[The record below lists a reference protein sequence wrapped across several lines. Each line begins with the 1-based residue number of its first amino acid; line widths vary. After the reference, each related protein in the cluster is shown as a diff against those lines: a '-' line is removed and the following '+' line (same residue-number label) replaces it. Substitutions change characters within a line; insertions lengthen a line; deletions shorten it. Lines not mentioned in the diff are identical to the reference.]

1 MSATSYGWLVLAFPL
16 AGTLIVGLGWRWLA
30 GRTAGWIATAMIGLA
45 FAASIGALV
54 QLLGDPGDRVEWI
67 GGPRALVEFR
77 DELLVRHSVRR
88 LEVLGEVVTQV
99 VVLDG
104 QHLRMA
110 KCDAADGTRDRKG
123 DLNVVVKRHIV
134 ERVAE
139 LALEARMNLV

>member
-1 MSATSYGWLVLAFPL
+1 MAEIEHLE
-16 AGTLIVGLGWRWLA
+16 
-30 GRTAGWIATAMIGLA
+30 TAGCNVKFEAPLLISRDIGK
-45 FAASIGALV
+45 
-54 QLLGDPGDRVEWI
+54 P
-67 GGPRALVEFR
+67 PRECR

-104 QHLRMA
+104 QHLRMT
-110 KCDAADGTRDRKG
+110 KCDVADGTRDRKG

-139 LALEARMNLV
+139 LALEAWMNLV